1 MLLTSIGLSRF
12 ASHHDVDPLAAT
24 FSTNSTYSTVM
35 GLGNKKTSE
44 YGVKSRDICLGPNQ
58 IWTEWFVSGFAQC
71 AVPGQVLS
79 FVCLNMYFASGRQ
92 ALSGI

>member
-44 YGVKSRDICLGPNQ
+44 YDICLGPNQ
-58 IWTEWFVSGFAQC
+58 IRTEWFVSGFAQC

-92 ALSGI
+92 TLSGI